1 MAIVKELK
9 VFRNQTTGTYEIND
23 TQNLLAFEPNSDTL
37 WMNGKPYDYTTLN
50 PVYDR
55 PNTALQYMNSNR
67 LNALTQ
73 NMVVSPYPVAYTAL
87 DQAVSESSTA
97 RQFQYQAFQ
106 TRRFNLD
113 KSSQAGNMISFT
125 SAQGVKHHLVYW
137 HTPGGGF
144 SNAYSRYQYYTT
156 QCILIEGDNWKSP
169 AASATFTIAANTAG
183 TGLAYANYS
192 MGVHPVA
199 VDPTNK
205 FIYCHQ
211 ILSQNPSTT
220 AYSSYYPAAFTKTV
234 NIIKLP
240 FTTRLDVGGA
250 LTVSAASGNV
260 ITNGATYS
268 QHDFDSNPTFYCG
281 LNNDN
286 SPMFLTQVEND
297 TIGGASTA
305 VTSGNYTTYYS
316 NKTQWT
322 ATRTNTS
329 PKVYWD
335 KLAAGVQ
342 TNVSSQ
348 NTASNTWGS
357 TAASKPMYRYAPSK
371 FEASTASGEADI
383 KYAYN
388 LCFDTTGNVPGLI
401 YYKWNRATPA
411 SSTSG
416 IMTIDWQGQTP
427 ADKIAHAL
435 PTAEANGTRTIWPEY
450 VCAHTFLTK
459 HGSRYFIN
467 VLHTWSYANM
477 VTTKATA
484 AAQKTL
490 TTFEVNTT
498 TWTSCT
504 YVNSIGVTAYSYCGL
519 DDNNTKIAVI
529 RNGGVDVYTSN
540 NGVWSITATEP
551 GAISFVARDQS
562 NRLWAIDW
570 VVNSFDLITTTSD
583 FTGTVDFTEIKPK
596 IRLVSESL
604 PNQVSVVLNDRS
616 LTYSGS
622 DISTTATVNAYN
634 TSSARVATTVY
645 LKISGANAK
654 FTSNGSSEIEVSTSS
669 SADTTVNITVIGS
682 GYIQLSASFSL

>member
-9 VFRNQTTGTYEIND
+9 VFRNGTTGTYEIND

-55 PNTALQYMNSNR
+55 TNTALQYMNSNR

-73 NMVVSPYPVAYTAL
+73 NMILSPYPVAYTAL
-87 DQAVSESSTA
+87 DQGVAETNL
-97 RQFQYQAFQ
+97 RTYHYQAFNS
-106 TRRFNLD
+106 RRFNLD
-113 KSSQAGNMISFT
+113 KSSQSGNIISFT
-125 SAQGVKHHLVYW
+125 SAQGIKHHLIWIPVYNTASLRNGISNYNS
-137 HTPGGGF
+137 HT
-144 SNAYSRYQYYTT
+144 SK
-156 QCILIEGDNWKSP
+156 CILIEGDDWKSP
-169 AASATFTIAANTAG
+169 AAVTTFTITG
-183 TGLAYANYS
+183 TLTGATVYHNLI
-192 MGVHPVA
+192 MQIFPVA
-199 VDPTNK
+199 VDPVNK

-211 ILSQNPSTT
+211 VHAQNT
-220 AYSSYYPAAFTKTV
+220 ASYSSYYNVSFTKSTGMV
-234 NIIKLP
+234 KLP
-240 FTTRLDVGGA
+240 FTTRLDVGGT
-250 LTVSAASGNV
+250 LSVSSASGSMIV
-260 ITNGATYS
+260 NGNTYTH
-268 QHDFDSNPTFYCG
+268 HDFDPNPVYYCG

-286 SPMFLTQVEND
+286 SPMFLTQIEND
-297 TIGGASTA
+297 GTTYVSGSGI
-305 VTSGNYTTYYS
+305 TSGTYSSYYNT
-316 NKTQWT
+316 NKTQWN
-322 ATRTNTS
+322 ATRVNTS

-348 NTASNTWGS
+348 NTSANDWGS
-357 TAASKPMYRYAPSK
+357 TAASKPMYRFAPSK
-371 FEASTASGEADI
+371 FESSTAAGQTDI
-383 KYAYN
+383 KYAYS
-388 LCFDTTGNVPGLI
+388 LCFDATGNIPGLT

-427 ADKIAHAL
+427 ADKIGHAL
-435 PTAEANGTRTIWPEY
+435 PTTEANGARTMYPEIT
-450 VCAHTFLTK
+450 CANTFLTK

-467 VLHTWSYANM
+467 VLHTWGYAAN

-484 AAQKTL
+484 ASQKTL
-490 TTFEVNTT
+490 TTFEIDTS

-540 NGVWSITATEP
+540 NGIWSITATEP

-562 NRLWAIDW
+562 SRLWALDW
-570 VVNSFDLITTTSD
+570 AVNSFDLITDVAD
-583 FTGTVDFTEIKPK
+583 FTNTINFTEIKPK

-604 PNQVSVVLNDRS
+604 PNQVSVILNDRN
-616 LTYSGS
+616 LTYTGTN
-622 DISTTATVNAYN
+622 ISTTATVNAYN

-645 LKISGANAK
+645 LKLAGSNAR
-654 FTSNGSSEIEVSTSS
+654 FTTNGSTEIEVTTS
-669 SADTTVNITVIGS
+669 ANVDTSVGITVTGS